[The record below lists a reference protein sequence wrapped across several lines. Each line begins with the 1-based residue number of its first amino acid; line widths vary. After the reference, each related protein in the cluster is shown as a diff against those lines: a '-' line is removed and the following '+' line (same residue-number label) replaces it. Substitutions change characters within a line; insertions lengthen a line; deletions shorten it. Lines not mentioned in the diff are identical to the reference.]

1 MLVGFAAETDQVA
14 ERARAK
20 LAGKGVDLIV
30 ANDVS
35 APGTGFDHDT
45 NEVTI
50 FGADGAESRVPM
62 ATKDVVADAILDR
75 VSALLATR

>member
-1 MLVGFAAETDQVA
+1 VP

-20 LAGKGVDLIV
+20 LAAKGVDLMV

-35 APGTGFDHDT
+35 APRTGFDHDT

-50 FGADGAESRVPM
+50 FGPEGESRRISLRSKV
-62 ATKDVVADAILDR
+62 AVADAILDR
-75 VSALLATR
+75 VGALLSAP